1 MKPKRKYEL
10 KQRADEMAA
19 TRLRIT
25 EAAVELHGTVGPV
38 RTTLS
43 AVAKRAGV
51 QRHTVYRHFPT
62 EADLYGAC
70 SSHYFTTNPW
80 PDLGPWRKIGDPQER
95 LAQALDE
102 LYAYYERTEP
112 MFSNVFRDAELVQ
125 ALRPTL
131 LPLQDY
137 LAEAVKILAAGRP
150 TRGRRRHVLTSA
162 LHHAVDFETWRSL
175 AADKHI
181 YQKRGRRAR
190 HRTRRRR
197 SRATAASLRL
207 TTRRNSRPTP
217 PCQRGRG
224 SDLTDGLIPTGAR
237 LNRMELAGLETASCW
252 VRRVGPF
259 GGVERHRL
267 GGCGSDPLA

>member
-1 MKPKRKYEL
+1 MRPYAHRRDLSRLDAQRCLSKRTPKRKYEL
-10 KQRADEMAA
+10 KQRAAEMAA

-25 EAAVELHGTVGPV
+25 EAAVELHGTVGPA

-80 PDLGPWRKIGDPQER
+80 PDLEPWRKIGDPQER
-95 LAQALDE
+95 LAHALDE

-137 LAEAVKILAAGRP
+137 LAEAAKILAAGWP
-150 TRGRRRHVLTSA
+150 TRGRRRHVLTAA

-175 AADKHI
+175 TADRHLTRTEAVELVTALVAAA
-181 YQKRGRRAR
+181 AR
-190 HRTRRRR
+190 HGSVPSFDDVAELT
-197 SRATAASLRL
+197 SNAAFQRA
-207 TTRRNSRPTP
+207 
-217 PCQRGRG
+217 RG
-224 SDLTDGLIPTGAR
+224 SDLTHGLIPTGAR
-237 LNRMELAGLETASCW
+237 
-252 VRRVGPF
+252 
-259 GGVERHRL
+259 
-267 GGCGSDPLA
+267 